1 MKSTHFFDH
10 FIVIGAQLHK
20 AQVDMNVGKL
30 KTHLIQFEV
39 LVWDKDFWYMK
50 I

>member
-20 AQVDMNVGKL
+20 AQVDMDVRKFEL
-30 KTHLIQFEV
+30 KIHLIKF
-39 LVWDKDFWYMK
+39 
-50 I
+50 

>member
-20 AQVDMNVGKL
+20 AQGDMNVGKPEP
-30 KTHLIQFEV
+30 KIHLIQF
-39 LVWDKDFWYMK
+39 
-50 I
+50 

>member
-30 KTHLIQFEV
+30 ELKIHLIKF
-39 LVWDKDFWYMK
+39 
-50 I
+50 